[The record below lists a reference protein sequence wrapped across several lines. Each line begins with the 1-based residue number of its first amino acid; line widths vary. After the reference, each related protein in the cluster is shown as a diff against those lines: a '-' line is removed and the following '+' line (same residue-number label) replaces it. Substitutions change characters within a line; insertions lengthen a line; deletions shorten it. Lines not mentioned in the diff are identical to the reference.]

1 MEELNK
7 LEIYVGAYELK
18 EKTLN
23 ATREGENVYI
33 ITSRDKEIMKAI
45 LPASAP
51 ILAKVKTCAK
61 YIDEAERNALIG
73 YINAYINDMERALY
87 ENT

>member
-18 EKTLN
+18 EKTLS
-23 ATREGENVYI
+23 ATCEGENVYI

-51 ILAKVKTCAK
+51 ILAKIKTCAK
-61 YIDEAERNALIG
+61 YIGEAERNALIG